1 MDKYFL
7 HIIFLLLLIPINT
20 SGKKKTSDREPPKWI
35 NEIHR
40 REMFP
45 PKIFFVQFEQVNN
58 VRRKDF
64 EVKRDETVKLLQ
76 EKLSKQ
82 IQSFITT
89 KSLLIQTE
97 SSSHGYNEFFT
108 KETKIVSEVVFF
120 DSRPL
125 IWFDK
130 RSRRLFV
137 LYAVKKTDVGEKYRK
152 LLESRLKALKHELDE
167 YNPDISLSLLQNN
180 INKFKKRIADLKSI
194 ERIIVASGI
203 EIPEETAAMYSD
215 INISI
220 NKLEGKLHSAAVEKR
235 IRNAEELF
243 ADGKYEEALK
253 AFRLLS
259 VDLPEDIRVIR
270 GIEESKKSI
279 EQLYLYKINQAVNR
293 SNFSE
298 ALGIFDRL
306 FTILPETRTEH
317 AAELY
322 ELEHK
327 MFDYLTTE
335 LDFALKTENIPSIKD
350 AFSELEDFKFI
361 DPEKFIRYKEK
372 VNKAVAKDLYRQA
385 KSSYSQHGYYEA
397 IAKIKEAM
405 ALDNSNSRYK
415 DLYNSSKER
424 IYRYNL
430 RQLKATRHHILM
442 FQFGG
447 GIQTHKEY
455 VNQLLDDKDSKV
467 VWLPSFSAGLFAKYG
482 IRSHVT
488 AYGHDLSRSNL
499 IGLQYTF
506 IKPEWHFGKGDI
518 PQKELSYWQE
528 IEFVVGFATKWL
540 FETGIANNRLST
552 SINIK
557 DVNFYTA
564 SLTRRFYT
572 HPVELTMQF
581 KTYVSPDWDFYPVFK
596 MGLFFD
602 MNMIRKISRAD
613 KKRIKQEIDMVR

>member
-1 MDKYFL
+1 MDRYLL
-7 HIIFLLLLIPINT
+7 HIILLFLLNPLNI
-20 SGKKKTSDREPPKWI
+20 SGKSKTSDREPPKWI
-35 NEIHR
+35 NEVHR

-45 PKIFFVQFEQVNN
+45 PETFFVQFEQVDN

-64 EVKRDETVKLLQ
+64 EEVRDKTVKLLQ
-76 EKLSKQ
+76 ERLSKQ

-108 KETKIVSEVVFF
+108 KETKIVSEIVFF
-120 DSRPL
+120 DSKPL
-125 IWFDK
+125 VWFDK

-167 YNPDISLSLLQNN
+167 YTPDVSLSLLQNN
-180 INKFKKRIADLKSI
+180 INKFKKRVADLKSI
-194 ERIIVASGI
+194 ERIIVASGVD
-203 EIPEETAAMYSD
+203 IPEKTAALYSD

-220 NKLEGKLHSAAVEKR
+220 NKLESRLHSAAVEKR

-259 VDLPEDIRVIR
+259 VDLPGDIRVIR
-270 GIEESKKSI
+270 GIEESKNNI

-293 SNFSE
+293 SQFAE
-298 ALGIFDRL
+298 ALDLFDRL
-306 FTILPETRTEH
+306 FKVLPETRKEH
-317 AAELY
+317 AAEFY

-327 MFDYLTTE
+327 MFDHLTSE
-335 LDFALKTENIPSIKD
+335 LDIALKSGDVSTIKS
-350 AFSELEDFKFI
+350 AFRELENFKFI
-361 DPEKFIRYKEK
+361 DEDKYNRYKEK
-372 VNKAVAKDLYRQA
+372 VNSAVANDYYKQA
-385 KSSYSQHGYYEA
+385 KVSYSNREYRDA
-397 IAKIKEAM
+397 IARVKKAM
-405 ALDNSNSRYK
+405 ALDNSNKRYK

-430 RQLKATRHHILM
+430 RQLKATRHHIMM

-455 VNQLLDDKDSKV
+455 VSQLLDDKDSKV
-467 VWLPSFSAGLFAKYG
+467 VWLPSFSAGIFAKYG

-488 AYGHDLSRSNL
+488 AYGRDLSRSNL
-499 IGLQYTF
+499 IGFRYTF
-506 IKPEWHFGKGDI
+506 IKPEWYFGKGDI

-528 IEFVVGFATKWL
+528 IEFVVGFASKWL